1 MLFAMQVQSITCARR
16 ITMDWIGLD
25 GALSTDRGNTKD
37 IRRRER
43 DSGNDRTII
52 YYVVPLSFCISV
64 NSSTQNIC
72 YKFSRNSESGISRCV

>member
-52 YYVVPLSFCISV
+52 YHCHQAVRLCCASFILY
-64 NSSTQNIC
+64 IC
-72 YKFSRNSESGISRCV
+72 Q